1 MNTQQQQTTYQA
13 VLFRLA
19 RHGLSSL
26 RGGRALLAELFAI
39 PLVMMMMMVVAM
51 MMMMMMMLVVMMII
65 MMTICTTMIMMITT
79 IDDDKD

>member
-1 MNTQQQQTTYQA
+1 MNTQQQTTYQA

-51 MMMMMMMLVVMMII
+51 MMMMMMLVVMMII

>member
-51 MMMMMMMLVVMMII
+51 MMMMMMLVVMMII